1 MHEEGLGRWNQFRKE
16 WARALDGCMKGNHFL
31 KGIWGYL
38 KRADILLWLLLAA
51 ISIYSLLLLR
61 SVSIATGTNYFRT
74 QLMAIGLGVAAAVVV
89 SLIDYAEVANFWLLI
104 SLASVFL
111 MIYTFFFG
119 IRVQGSGGV
128 DARAWINLAGR
139 TFQTSELVKIAFM
152 VTFAKHL
159 DAVKRRG
166 RLDEPLQV
174 VLLGCHALVPVLL
187 CQLQKDTGAAVVF
200 FFMFLAMSLG
210 AGVQLRYFV
219 ILFVVILVAF
229 PIAWEFL
236 LPDYQKSR
244 FTAVFNLEDPTVQM
258 EGGYQQYQGRI
269 SIGSGK
275 LHGQGLFQG
284 TRVASNVVTFQ
295 QSDYIFSVAGEEL
308 GFVGCSLILLLL
320 FLFMA
325 KVLHVASMAR
335 DDLGKY
341 MCFGFFGMI
350 ALQSVVNIGMCLAL
364 LPVMG
369 VTLPFFSAGG
379 SSAACLYLGFGLV
392 QSVHMRRKESDG
404 LRLRRMQ
411 PLRFTSKMKSP

>member
-1 MHEEGLGRWNQFRKE
+1 
-16 WARALDGCMKGNHFL
+16 MKGNHFL
-31 KGIWGYL
+31 KGVWGYL

-119 IRVQGSGGV
+119 IRVQGTGGV

>member
-1 MHEEGLGRWNQFRKE
+1 
-16 WARALDGCMKGNHFL
+16 MKGNHFF
-31 KGIWGYL
+31 KGVWGYL

-61 SVSIATGTNYFRT
+61 SVSMATGTNYFRT

-166 RLDEPLQV
+166 RLEEPLQV

-411 PLRFTSKMKSP
+411 PLRFTKKMKSP

>member
-1 MHEEGLGRWNQFRKE
+1 
-16 WARALDGCMKGNHFL
+16 MKGNHFL
-31 KGIWGYL
+31 KGVWGYL

>member
-1 MHEEGLGRWNQFRKE
+1 
-16 WARALDGCMKGNHFL
+16 MKGNHFL